1 MSRKTGWKRILIVTG
16 VATVSMVALL
26 LTVGAVGFVWATAT
40 ANRIGE
46 ATPEPISRTIAVAD
60 RSADG
65 RDRVVGADGA
75 TRLDIEL
82 EEGTFEIRPGAAG
95 TDVTVEG
102 AYAKGY
108 YELIEERTPASDR
121 DGPRTLI
128 QLRPSHGFLVRL
140 VGGAMNGASE
150 LNDLTVTIPR
160 DLPIALTLRLR
171 AGESRIDLGG
181 LNLTE
186 LEADLSMGSH
196 RLDFSEPLANEL
208 RQVRLDGRMGEV
220 RLEHLGNAQ
229 ALEFEATSRMGS
241 FSADLGGEWDRE
253 TVPELS
259 FRMLMGE
266 LRLDIPSS
274 VRVAADSQSLALL
287 GESSQFHRGDE
298 SIDPAS
304 PTVRLN
310 VSTTMGETRVSRY

>member
-1 MSRKTGWKRILIVTG
+1 MSRKTGWKRMLIVTG

-26 LTVGAVGFVWATAT
+26 LTVGAAGLVWATAT

-46 ATPEPISRTIAVAD
+46 AAPEPISRIIAVVD
-60 RSADG
+60 QSAAG
-65 RDRVVGADGA
+65 RDRVGGADETA
-75 TRLDIEL
+75 RLEIEL
-82 EEGTFEIRPGAAG
+82 EEGTFEIRPGPAG
-95 TDVTVEG
+95 TEVTVEG

-108 YELIEERTPASDR
+108 YELTEERTPASDR
-121 DGPRTLI
+121 GGPRTLI
-128 QLRPSHGFLVRL
+128 QLRPSRGFLVRL
-140 VGGAMNGASE
+140 VGGAMSGASE

-181 LNLTE
+181 LNLTD

-196 RLDFSEPLANEL
+196 RLDFSEPLAREL
-208 RQVRLDGRMGEV
+208 RQVRVDGRMGEI
-220 RLEHLGNAQ
+220 RLEHLGNAK
-229 ALEFEATSRMGS
+229 ALKVEAASRMGS
-241 FSADLGGEWDRE
+241 FSADLGGDWGHG

-259 FRMLMGE
+259 FSTMMGE

-274 VRVAADSQSLALL
+274 VRVAADSQSLAML
-287 GESSQFHRGDE
+287 GESSQFHRSDE
-298 SIDPAS
+298 SSDPAS